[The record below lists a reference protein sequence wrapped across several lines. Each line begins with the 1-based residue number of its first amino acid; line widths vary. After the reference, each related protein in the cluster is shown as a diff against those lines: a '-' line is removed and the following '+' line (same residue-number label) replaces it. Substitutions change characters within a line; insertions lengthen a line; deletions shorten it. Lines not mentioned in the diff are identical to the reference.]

1 MKGFCLAHSF
11 LSHDRLYKLY
21 VLRTVPTVFSV
32 QLSNYISRC
41 DEFVGEVNSE
51 LEPFVLYVQS
61 NAIKFAPI
69 YTICTRHSSYIE
81 FSRASLVFGVSAP
94 YPGL

>member
-51 LEPFVLYVQS
+51 LEPFVLYFRDNLTIFFLQYNENIIS
-61 NAIKFAPI
+61 NNDDIQYFNA
-69 YTICTRHSSYIE
+69 Y
-81 FSRASLVFGVSAP
+81 
-94 YPGL
+94 

>member
-51 LEPFVLYVQS
+51 LEPFVLY
-61 NAIKFAPI
+61 IL
-69 YTICTRHSSYIE
+69 YTQHRVSTRRRHRDSDVVV
-81 FSRASLVFGVSAP
+81 LVST
-94 YPGL
+94 YY

>member
-51 LEPFVLYVQS
+51 LEPFVLYFCVLQTTH
-61 NAIKFAPI
+61 IDYFI
-69 YTICTRHSSYIE
+69 
-81 FSRASLVFGVSAP
+81 LVATGQAQHILLVDI
-94 YPGL
+94 

>member
-51 LEPFVLYVQS
+51 LEPFVLYLTMMSSLSFQIHIRGKGEVADLQS
-61 NAIKFAPI
+61 
-69 YTICTRHSSYIE
+69 
-81 FSRASLVFGVSAP
+81 L
-94 YPGL
+94 